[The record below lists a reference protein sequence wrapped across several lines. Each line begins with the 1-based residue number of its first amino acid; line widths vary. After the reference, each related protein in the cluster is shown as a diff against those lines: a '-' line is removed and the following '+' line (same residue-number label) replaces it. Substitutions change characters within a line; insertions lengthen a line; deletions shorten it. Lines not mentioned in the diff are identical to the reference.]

1 MKPCRNDG
9 KGCGYLSDAS
19 DHTEIVETT
28 GVYDRSCIYMG
39 PEENLKHRA

>member
-9 KGCGYLSDAS
+9 KGCGYLSNAS
-19 DHTEIVETT
+19 DHPEMSKRWEFTT
-28 GVYDRSCIYMG
+28 DHEFILG